1 MDTLLEYGLFAV
13 FLALILTPFGLPI
26 PEDVSLLA
34 GGALARLG
42 HATYPQVLVVGFTG
56 VIGGDVI
63 AWTFGRRVG
72 LHPRGWIARLVGRD
86 DIERIERFYRRYGS
100 WTIVIARQFP
110 GMRLPAFF
118 FAGASGVPLRRFLL
132 FDCSAA
138 LVTVGVFPALGYT
151 FADDLSQVL
160 QVMDNFRFW
169 GTLVLTVVVAFVAF
183 RVGRRL
189 YRRRQRR
196 RLDPDAEHTGEN
208 TGSLSEHTG
217 GRG

>member
-1 MDTLLEYGLFAV
+1 MDTLLEYGLIAV

-42 HATYPQVLVVGFTG
+42 HATFVQVLVVGYIG

-72 LHPRGWIARLVGRD
+72 LHPRGWIARLIGPD
-86 DIERIERFYRRYGS
+86 DIARIERFYRRYGA

-118 FAGASGVPLRRFLL
+118 FAGASGVSLRRFLW

-138 LVTVGVFPALGYT
+138 LITVGVFPALGYT
-151 FADDLSQVL
+151 FADDLTQVL
-160 QVMDNFRFW
+160 GILDNFRW
-169 GTLVLTVVVAFVAF
+169 WVTLVVGVMALGLGF
-183 RVGRRL
+183 RIVRGFL
-189 YRRRQRR
+189 RRRAARQEARR
-196 RLDPDAEHTGEN
+196 ND
-208 TGSLSEHTG
+208 
-217 GRG
+217 